1 MGRRGQEAA
10 PYGASLA
17 CLRNLAVE
25 IEVRLEPL
33 LNCALSGGEFRMT
46 ASGAWTAANASDLEP
61 LIDLAAKDASGAPK
75 AAIDMSGVREF
86 DTYGAWL
93 LARLLRGSS
102 GARIEGLA
110 EQYQGLLDEVQETNR
125 KPIPIARKG
134 NPILAWLEG
143 VGRGVADVGRELT
156 PFFNMLGAAGE
167 AAARVLIR
175 PRSFRMTSAVNQLDR
190 VGWQATPIILLI
202 TFLIGCIIAQQGFFH
217 FRRFGADS
225 YVVTMV
231 SVLTLR
237 ELGVLI
243 VAIMVAGR
251 SGSSYT
257 AELGSMKM
265 REEIDA
271 LRTMGFDPVEV
282 LVLPRLTALVIAL
295 PALALLGSLSA
306 LFGAGVVAWL
316 YGDMSWHMYLTQ
328 LRDAITLAHFK
339 VGMIKAPF
347 MALVIGV
354 AACAEGMRVKGSA
367 ESLGLQTTTSVVK
380 SIFLVIVMDG
390 LFAIFFASIGM

>member
-1 MGRRGQEAA
+1 MR
-10 PYGASLA
+10 S
-17 CLRNLAVE
+17 
-25 IEVRLEPL
+25 EPL
-33 LNCALSGGEFRMT
+33 LISALSSGALAMT
-46 ASGAWTAANASDLEP
+46 AGGAWTAANAGALEP
-61 LIDLAAKDASGAPK
+61 LVDRAADEAGRAASASL
-75 AAIDMSGVREF
+75 DMSGVRAF

-93 LARLLRGSS
+93 LARLLREPG
-102 GARIEGLA
+102 GAGLRVEGLA
-110 EQYQGLLDEVQETNR
+110 EPFQGLLDEVQETNR
-125 KPIPIARKG
+125 RPPADRPART
-134 NPILAWLEG
+134 PPVLAWLEG
-143 VGRGVADVGRELT
+143 MGRSAAALGHEAA
-156 PFFNMLGAAGE
+156 PFFSMLGAAGA
-167 AAARVLIR
+167 AAARVLVR
-175 PRSFRMTSAVNQLDR
+175 PKSFRLTSAVHQLDR
-190 VGWQATPIILLI
+190 VGWQAAPIMLLI

-231 SVLTLR
+231 GVLVLR

-243 VAIMVAGR
+243 VAIMAAGR

-257 AELGSMKM
+257 AELGAMKM

-282 LVLPRLTALVIAL
+282 LALPRLAALIMAL

-306 LFGAGVVAWL
+306 LAGAGVVAWL
-316 YGDMSWHMYLTQ
+316 YGDMTPQIYLAQ
-328 LRDAITLAHFK
+328 LRDAITLTHFK

-354 AACAEGMRVKGSA
+354 VACAEGMRVKGSA
-367 ESLGLQTTTSVVK
+367 ESLGRQTTVSVVK
-380 SIFLVIVMDG
+380 SIFAVIVMDG